1 MIVKQYVVTL
11 PADYDMK
18 IIRERVA
25 TKGTSFDTFPG
36 LGIKAF
42 TIREKGLFGAE
53 SNQYAPVYCW
63 PEVEPMWGFI
73 AGAGFRGILESFG
86 WTPIET
92 WLGLAFA
99 RSGEPRDLT
108 NLRSVVRTE
117 QTISPGVDLA
127 ELREREII
135 EARSVVTNASGVLV
149 RAVGLNPQTW
159 SLVHFDF
166 WTCTQDAL
174 PADSHSYE
182 VLHVSAPNPDAL
194 GRTGLPPIGS
204 VG

>member
-25 TKGTSFDTFPG
+25 TKGATFDTFPG

-42 TIREKGLFGAE
+42 MIREKGLFGAE

-99 RSGEPRDLT
+99 RGGELSDLP

-117 QTISPGVDLA
+117 QAISPGIDLA

-135 EARSVVTNASGVLV
+135 EARSVVTNGSGVLV

-159 SLVHFDF
+159 SLVRFDF

-182 VLHVSAPNPDAL
+182 VLHVSAPNPEAL
-194 GRTGLPPIGS
+194 GQT
-204 VG
+204 